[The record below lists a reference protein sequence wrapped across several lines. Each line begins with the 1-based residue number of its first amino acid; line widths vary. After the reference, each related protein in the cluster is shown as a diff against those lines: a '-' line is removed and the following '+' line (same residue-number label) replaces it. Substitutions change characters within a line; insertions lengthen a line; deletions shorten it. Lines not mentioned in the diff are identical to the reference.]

1 MSGFFYVS
9 GHRCR
14 RHKRPKNSKIH
25 ASHFF
30 YCSCNRFVIMKNN
43 NLLSDPF
50 RGAWAIN
57 PAFVGE
63 CEAWVNHY
71 LSGKVM
77 PEPESTKEIIAG
89 ALSNYGSNIEPENKR
104 IAIIPMRGLLPAYSY
119 WSLDAHDYLQ
129 IFRAYNESPH
139 ISAVV
144 LHINGPGSSVDAIN
158 MMKEFAEE
166 KKKPFVVLA
175 NACYSGHYWLS
186 SIIAD
191 HIMAY
196 GNISSGF
203 GSIGVLSMGLDSRK
217 AMETDGYK
225 MQIVRAPQSTTKAQD
240 MVDYYEGKDEAY
252 IKSLENQMFPMAEA
266 FINAVKESRP
276 NLKLD
281 TEGLFTGSVFT
292 ANQSLDAGLIDSIG
306 NEKKAVEMA
315 QMLVDLE
322 IY

>member
-1 MSGFFYVS
+1 MSF
-9 GHRCR
+9 R
-14 RHKRPKNSKIH
+14 NNELIH
-25 ASHFF
+25 
-30 YCSCNRFVIMKNN
+30 MKNN

-57 PAFVGE
+57 PANVPE
-63 CEAWVNHY
+63 CEVWVNHY
-71 LSGKVM
+71 LSTNNF
-77 PEPESTKEIIAG
+77 PEPVSTQEIIA
-89 ALSNYGSNIEPENKR
+89 SSYMDYGDNIQPQEKR
-104 IAIIPMRGLLPAYSY
+104 IAVIPMRGLLPAYGS
-119 WSLDAHDYLQ
+119 WMWGADEYLQ
-129 IFRAYNESPH
+129 IFRAYNNSDQ

-144 LHINGPGSSVDAIN
+144 LDINGPGSAVDAMN
-158 MMKEFAEE
+158 FMKEFAEE

-175 NACYSGHYWLS
+175 NNCYSGHYWLS

-196 GNISSGF
+196 GDITSGF

-225 MQIVRAPQSTTKAQD
+225 MQIIRAPQSTTKAQD
-240 MVDYYEGKDEAY
+240 MVDYYAGKDEAF
-252 IKSLENQMFPMAEA
+252 IKSMENQMFPMAEA
-266 FINAVKESRP
+266 FINDVKTSRP

-281 TEGLFTGSVFT
+281 TEGLFTGSVYT
-292 ANQSLDAGLIDSIG
+292 ANEALAAGLIDSIG
-306 NEKKAVEMA
+306 NEKKAIERA